1 VDQVTRNDIAAAAAV
16 HQELGRDYDDAVAES
31 LVDRIGAEIDQRVEA
46 RLRTGSS
53 GSRSPAESSRPGKG
67 PAIFLGAG
75 IGAGITGIVAMI
87 ASDTESPVRAA
98 CLPSGVCSRV
108 SSFPVM
114 SWVIAV
120 WVVLAVAGLGTA
132 LVRMYRGRER

>member
-1 VDQVTRNDIAAAAAV
+1 M
-16 HQELGRDYDDAVAES
+16 
-31 LVDRIGAEIDQRVEA
+31 
-46 RLRTGSS
+46 
-53 GSRSPAESSRPGKG
+53 
-67 PAIFLGAG
+67 FLGAG

-87 ASDTESPVRAA
+87 ASDTESPVRTA
-98 CLPSGVCSRV
+98 CLPSGVCSKV